1 MKIKDIDK
9 IIMETV
15 SEKIKSDIVKESVE
29 KYMVTSENGT
39 PLESFNTHEEAQD
52 FVNKNNKKEKL
63 LIDKKTYGSYDDMLE
78 DLDSY
83 SDKLEENEIKNMKNK
98 TNRSQK
104 NSGFMKNESVLLLA
118 RMAMNEQKRA
128 TKDLI
133 TIVESYDNKVPL
145 SDVMTVLNYYKLD
158 NLKKKITLKESDLME
173 YEPEYKDIELT
184 GSDRDPY
191 KDMSDEEYEEFMRN
205 REKNMTLPD
214 DRLFTDKDLYD
225 IGAPVKMFKSDVL
238 NPVQKSY
245 KKTVS
250 VSDDEGDDEGSE
262 ETGDEYGDMPI
273 DEPSSEFSDEPSYED
288 MSKGEKEMRKYS
300 EELPSSYDDDLS
312 FVDDLSEIDELG
324 EEEMFDDSEEAK
336 LRKLM
341 DRFKS
346 DENPEMSEEEM
357 YEGGNWE
364 DFNEEEMY
372 EGDMMDKLGEEDMY
386 EDDYNEEKSMC
397 SECGSM
403 LNEYGMCSEC
413 EYKKG
418 GMDEELYE
426 SKKKKIRLKESELVE
441 LIQKMINESVPGL
454 SVTEKNRKVSGKDSK
469 NYLKDVESKMK
480 GTRKFTGNDNP
491 KFPKQIGKGEKVARQ
506 NSTEEDKIMSNY
518 RGGGMEDLKYDT
530 KPSKSFEERAKKS
543 LVGDSKMGNSQDSP
557 NVVKSDLGEKIHKK
571 AQDKKKTQEKEFKVS
586 WGHSWKEPENVN
598 VVKESKDLSNKV
610 LNEEI
615 KRIKDMALYNK
626 KTQ

>member
-39 PLESFNTHEEAQD
+39 PLESFDTHKEAQD

-63 LIDKKTYGSYDDMLE
+63 LIDKKSYESYDDMLE

-83 SDKLEENEIKNMKNK
+83 SDKLEINEIKNMKNNIK
-98 TNRSQK
+98 NNQK
-104 NSGFMKNESVLLLA
+104 NSGYMLNESVLILA
-118 RMAMNEQKRA
+118 KLAMKKQKNA

-133 TIVESYDNKVPL
+133 TIVESNNNKVPI
-145 SDVMTVLNYYKLD
+145 SDVMTVLNHYKLND
-158 NLKKKITLKESDLME
+158 LKKRITLKESDMLE
-173 YEPEYKDIELT
+173 YEPEYKDIEIT
-184 GSDRDPY
+184 GSDKDPY
-191 KDMSDEEYEEFMRN
+191 ADMSDEEYEEFIKN
-205 REKNMTLPD
+205 YEKDMTSSD
-214 DRLFTDKDLYD
+214 DRMFTDKDLYD
-225 IGAPVKMFKSDVL
+225 TGGPVRMFKSDVL
-238 NPVQKSY
+238 NPVQKNY
-245 KKTVS
+245 KKS
-250 VSDDEGDDEGSE
+250 FSKLDDEDDFGDDSEDLGGDSDDI
-262 ETGDEYGDMPI
+262 PL
-273 DEPSSEFSDEPSYED
+273 DEPSSEFSDEPSSED
-288 MSKGEKEMRKYS
+288 MGKSDEFMKKYS
-300 EELPSSYDDDLS
+300 EDMPLDDDDLS
-312 FVDDLSEIDELG
+312 FVDDLSEIDEIG
-324 EEEMFDDSEEAK
+324 
-336 LRKLM
+336 
-341 DRFKS
+341 
-346 DENPEMSEEEM
+346 EEEM
-357 YEGGNWE
+357 YEGGDWE
-364 DFNEEEMY
+364 EFNEEDMYDDSEEEKLRRLMDMSKSKEKPELSKEEMY
-372 EGDMMDKLGEEDMY
+372 EDDMMDEY
-386 EDDYNEEKSMC
+386 SEEKSMC

-426 SKKKKIRLKESELVE
+426 SKKKKIRLKESELVS
-441 LIQKMINESVPGL
+441 LIKNIINESIPGL
-454 SVTEKNRKVSGKDSK
+454 SVTEKNRKQSGKESK
-469 NYLKDVESKMK
+469 SHMKDVESKMK
-480 GTRKFTGNDNP
+480 KTRKFDGNDNP
-491 KFPKQIGKGEKVARQ
+491 KFPKQIGKGEKVAKQ
-506 NSTEEDKIMSNY
+506 NTTEEDKIMSNY

-530 KPSKSFEERAKKS
+530 KPSESFEERAKKS

-571 AQDKKKTQEKEFKVS
+571 AKEKKANQEKEFKVS

-615 KRIKDMALYNK
+615 KRIKDMATYNK